1 MKIFSKIFAFT
12 LALSPSVAFAAAC
25 SSGGTGLQNPLGYCD
40 LTSFLTN
47 LLAIVAEIGFPVI
60 VLFMVY
66 IGFLYISAEGNPDK
80 IKKVHSYFFWALVG
94 ALLIL
99 GAQALS
105 YAISATVTQLSQGV
119 QQ

>member
-1 MKIFSKIFAFT
+1 MKIFRTLIIFVLTGFPS
-12 LALSPSVAFAAAC
+12 LALAASC
-25 SSGGTGLQNPLGYCD
+25 NGTGGLNDPLGCQT
-40 LTSFLTN
+40 LTQFLSN
-47 LLAIVAEIGFPVI
+47 LLQIVAQIGFPVI

-66 IGFLYISAEGNPDK
+66 IGFLYISAEGNPEK

-105 YAISATVTQLSQGV
+105 IAIQATVVQLQAGV
-119 QQ
+119 